1 MNLECRQSCIS
12 KNLSRF
18 GGGLRA
24 SSLAEIKGFF
34 APLHDP
40 IGGRL

>member
-24 SSLAEIKGFF
+24 SWAEIKGFF